1 MIAAL
6 DSARH
11 DLAIECLQRL
21 DRKFPHSTR
30 VTKLQ
35 AMRLESLGN
44 YDDASYLYE
53 KLIENDE
60 TNMVGLL
67 LFYVTFIEE

>member
-1 MIAAL
+1 MTIAAL

-21 DRKFPHSTR
+21 SKKFPQSSR

-44 YDDASYLYE
+44 FEDAIYLYE
-53 KLIENDE
+53 KLIESDE
-60 TNMVGLL
+60 SNSVS
-67 LFYVTFIEE
+67 